1 MKRILLLL
9 IIPAIIIGLASC
21 TNPASQVGT
30 PTNLAWTVGTN
41 GIDLTLSWD
50 AVDDADGYIVI
61 VPAGDTV
68 EPDTNTEYIFTD
80 AEVGT
85 YSVLAFAS
93 AEYGTAATLSNAPY
107 EETTAMTIYPLSST
121 SGGSGFDLDPTN
133 GHAEIVSLA
142 DDTYK
147 ETFDFY
153 LNDDSSF
160 VSADDYTFTSGNG
173 VNTTGFI
180 NNGTTEPTVCTQYV
194 ALSTYNNF
202 ESCVQDNYLMVY
214 FLGSTATPL
223 DNYGIIKIT
232 AVTADNI
239 VFTYKYQTLKGF
251 RKF

>member
-21 TNPASQVGT
+21 TNPAPVVGT
-30 PTNLAWTVGTN
+30 PTNLEWTVGTN
-41 GIDLTLSWD
+41 GIDLTLSWT
-50 AVDDADGYIVI
+50 AVDDVDGYIVI
-61 VPAGDTV
+61 TPAGDTV
-68 EPDTNTEYIFTD
+68 EPDTNVEYVFLD
-80 AEVGT
+80 AIVGT

-107 EETTAMTIYPLSST
+107 EQTTAMTIYPLSST
-121 SGGSGFDLDPTN
+121 SGGSGFDLDPAN
-133 GHAEIVSLA
+133 GTAVIVSLA

-173 VNTTGFI
+173 ANITGFI
-180 NNGTTEPTVCTQYV
+180 NNGTTEPTACTQYV
-194 ALSTYNNF
+194 SGSTYNNL

-214 FLGSTATPL
+214 FLGSTVTPL
-223 DNYGIIKIT
+223 DNYGIINLT
-232 AVTADNI
+232 AVTADNV
-239 VFTYKYQTLKGF
+239 VFTYKFQTLEGF